1 MSSYKFGFGADCLT
15 DGDPETFW
23 QYVPLALLR
32 TFSSCNTRSSDG
44 PQPHF
49 VTIEFPRK
57 MAVQVRSIPY
67 FPLSP
72 PSTQRSPPPRLEN
85 LDVPELLS

>member
-23 QYVPLALLR
+23 QYVPLALLH
-32 TFSSCNTRSSDG
+32 TFSLCNTRSSDG

-57 MAVQVRSIPY
+57 MAVQVRSVPY
-67 FPLSP
+67 FPSSFP
-72 PSTQRSPPPRLEN
+72 VPSAHPRR
-85 LDVPELLS
+85 V